1 MVETLGGVP
10 QAEVPQEESNKT
22 NVEAEVPEYTPPTP
36 PRDEEA
42 QTVAGEAAY
51 QRTMNT
57 INASAESRKI
67 ASEAEQ
73 EAEKMS
79 AAASEAVKPPIPEIK
94 SRIDANPIPGST
106 IEPANDAE
114 NMMTQSQMNRADR
127 EEAKKKPW
135 WKFWVKG

>member
-10 QAEVPQEESNKT
+10 ETEVPKSESSGT
-22 NVEAEVPEYTPPTP
+22 NSEVPEFMPEKPTP
-36 PRDEEA
+36 DPETQKA
-42 QTVAGEAAY
+42 AGEEAY

-73 EAEKMS
+73 EAAKMS

-114 NMMTQSQMNRADR
+114 NMMTQAQMNRADR
-127 EEAKKKPW
+127 EVAKKKPW
-135 WKFWVKG
+135 WKFWAKG